1 MAEAGGGE
9 GTRAAR
15 ALTDGAL
22 VQALRAGEMLAV
34 AEFVSRFTP
43 LLESYALRTGIPRS
57 DWDVCI
63 QEVLE
68 DEAMRLMTPTG
79 SPPRSL
85 AAYLVAAVRHRW
97 LKVRRGEL
105 RRARREGDL
114 FCGGGAP
121 IGDATPVLRA
131 LCSAHSLRVSEGPE
145 LAEPSRSSAVEL
157 LATRVAAELSEQDL
171 LLLTWV
177 AEGVS
182 RRQIAEWLGVGYEAA
197 RKRVLRLAHRVRDL
211 AATRAATLDAVERA
225 EVVRRLP
232 RPAAARAR
240 GAVGEGEGEGEG
252 KGKEARREAHDEH

>member
-1 MAEAGGGE
+1 MAEAAGGGGGGAE
-9 GTRAAR
+9 VRAAR

-22 VQALRAGEMLAV
+22 VQALRAGEPIAV

-43 LLESYALRTGIPRS
+43 LLESYALRTGIPRA
-57 DWDVCI
+57 DWDVCV

-68 DEAMRLMTPTG
+68 DEAMRLMRPSG
-79 SPPRSL
+79 AVPRSL
-85 AAYLVAAVRHRW
+85 ASYLVGAVRHRW

-105 RRARREGDL
+105 RRARRDGDL
-114 FCGGGAP
+114 LGPEWGA
-121 IGDATPVLRA
+121 IGTASSVLRA

-145 LAEPSRSSAVEL
+145 LVEAHPSTAVEL

-197 RKRVLRLAHRVRDL
+197 RKRVLRLAHRVREL
-211 AATRAATLDAVERA
+211 AVSRATTLGDAERS
-225 EVVRRLP
+225 ELGRRLRGP
-232 RPAAARAR
+232 LESRAR
-240 GAVGEGEGEGEG
+240 VCVEGEGERD
-252 KGKEARREAHDEH
+252 ARQEAHDEH

>member
-1 MAEAGGGE
+1 MAEAGGE

-22 VQALRAGEMLAV
+22 VQALRAGEMIAV

-57 DWDVCI
+57 DWDVCV

-68 DEAMRLMTPTG
+68 DEAMRLMSPTG
-79 SPPRSL
+79 TVPRSL
-85 AAYLVAAVRHRW
+85 AAYLVGAVRHRW

-105 RRARREGDL
+105 RRARRDGDL
-114 FCGGGAP
+114 LGSEGAP
-121 IGDATPVLRA
+121 GGLQASVLRA

-145 LAEPSRSSAVEL
+145 LAEASRATAVEL
-157 LATRVAAELSEQDL
+157 LATRVASELSEQDL

-211 AATRAATLDAVERA
+211 AATRVATLDAAERV
-225 EVVRRLP
+225 EVVRRLQ
-232 RPAAARAR
+232 RPAEPRARAR
-240 GAVGEGEGEGEG
+240 AERD
-252 KGKEARREAHDEH
+252 ARQEAHDEH